1 MMYSSSIFSFVSV
14 VLSVAVATITTIV
27 SVSVVVVEVVSANEL
42 MKETE
47 VPYVFDRDQGGP
59 ACKREYENIKEQDDG
74 DDERFKLY
82 CVNTVES
89 FRQCSMTCSDALKF
103 EGSSGS
109 CKKDTN
115 CNFYDMV
122 FQEQTTGDDIK
133 MKDVAKNKATLVAVV
148 PLWKAQAQYFY
159 ELLEEV
165 RKRYGDDQTAAFVM
179 PMELDVDNPWE
190 EEEVVIDTYHTQ
202 RVTVLNN
209 THPERFGSNPLM
221 QFLTKLRY
229 KSGFKFFD
237 VYTDRPVLFMISP
250 DGTNVERLVIPKY
263 DDIQSVLTDTF
274 GLHQRETSSAEL

>member
-1 MMYSSSIFSFVSV
+1 MKYSSPFVSFVS
-14 VLSVAVATITTIV
+14 VLSVAVTTITFTIV
-27 SVSVVVVEVVSANEL
+27 SVSVVVEVVSAKEL
-42 MKETE
+42 KEAE

-59 ACKREYENIKEQDDG
+59 ACKREYENIKEQDGG

-89 FRQCSMTCSDALKF
+89 FKQCPITCSEALKF

-109 CKKDTN
+109 CKKDTD
-115 CNFYDMV
+115 CNFYDIV
-122 FQEQTTGDDIK
+122 FQERTTGNDIK
-133 MKDVAKNKATLVAVV
+133 MNDVAKNKATLVAVV

-165 RKRYGDDQTAAFVM
+165 RKSYGDEQTAAFVM

-190 EEEVVIDTYHTQ
+190 EEEFVIDTYHTQ

-250 DGTNVERLVIPKY
+250 DGTKVERLVIPKY